1 MLLTFIT
8 NLGMGGTASGAPPPP
23 PAPPA
28 APSLAHGKARR
39 KERQLIR
46 FMVELGEN
54 KHYFWSESEATAF
67 LRRQAQV
74 IVRRAQ
80 ALARK
85 THRIRLPG
93 QRPIALPR
101 LEPLPRFIVQGS
113 QDIQALSHQIN
124 AQIDAVLANPEYEGD
139 LDDEDITRLLQ

>member
-8 NLGMGGTASGAPPPP
+8 NLGMGGTVSGAPPPIP
-23 PAPPA
+23 PAVVGA
-28 APSLAHGKARR
+28 VVGGKVRR
-39 KERQLIR
+39 KERPLIR
-46 FMVELGEN
+46 FMVELGED
-54 KHYFWSESEATAF
+54 KHYFWTESEAITF
-67 LRRQAQV
+67 LRRQAHV
-74 IVRRAQ
+74 VVRRAK

-85 THRIRLPG
+85 THRIRLPE
-93 QRPIALPR
+93 QRPIALPE
-101 LEPLPRFIVQGS
+101 LQPLPRFIVQGS